1 MVVKMA
7 KWSPWQPASLP
18 PATRKFQVRLTWFRL
33 EGIENIFEGKTHA
46 NGLALKVKWK
56 GEPRKFGLHH
66 LVSSKQ
72 RCREDL
78 SRVKMVGE
86 GQDGVT
92 WDDDEFENTC
102 CLAAVSGHGRRQF
115 GPWRISFHVLLGKSE
130 AKLVAIGKGSVNVSE
145 VAARMVS
152 DIEWE
157 IPVILRAAGGFKEAS
172 LIVNFTIAEIRDSP
186 VLTRTVPDSIE
197 SINRTNEKQMELNEP
212 GTSLATRSNSSW
224 DELDQ
229 DKKAAG
235 WFSWKRHRMSVRP
248 VQSKDEPL
256 IKKTRSWNFGNIV
269 DPVFP
274 NSNQDKTGE
283 YSEPSD
289 EETIGAWESKELMSR
304 DSETKLKSDVFFASF
319 DQRSDKAAGESAC
332 TALVA
337 VISHWLHSN
346 ADATPT
352 RPEFDDLIVQGSSE
366 WRSLCDDA
374 SYLNDFPNKHFDL
387 ETVLHAGVRRVAITR
402 DSSFVGFFN
411 PEKFASL
418 SGAMSFD
425 EIWQKIVAI
434 NDSHPRVYIISWND
448 HFFVLKID
456 RDAYYIIDTLGE
468 RLFEGCEKAFV
479 LRFDDSSLM
488 VQKENGDDED
498 DEKIIC
504 SGKEC
509 CREFIVRFLAAIP
522 LEELEEE
529 EKKEAVSYFSLHQ
542 RLQIE
547 FNLTCML
554 SSPFSSLSSSPFSSS
569 AVSTP
574 SRL

>member
-7 KWSPWQPASLP
+7 KWSPWPPVSPQPV
-18 PATRKFQVRLTWFRL
+18 TRKFQVKLTWFRL
-33 EGIENIFEGKTHA
+33 EGIENIFEWKTHA
-46 NGLALKVKWK
+46 RVLALKVKWK
-56 GEPRKFGLHH
+56 GEARKFGLHH
-66 LVSSKQ
+66 LVSKQ

-78 SRVKMVGE
+78 SRVKMLE
-86 GQDGVT
+86 GGQGSVT

-102 CLAAVSGHGRRQF
+102 CFTEVSGDGRRRQF
-115 GPWRISFHVLLGKSE
+115 GPWRISFHVLFGKSE
-130 AKLVAIGKGSVNVSE
+130 AKLVAVGKGSVDVSK
-145 VAARMVS
+145 VAATMES
-152 DIEWE
+152 DIQWE
-157 IPVILRAAGGFKEAS
+157 IPVILRAASGGLKEAS
-172 LIVNFTIAEIRDSP
+172 LLVNFTMIKIKDSP
-186 VLTRTVPDSIE
+186 ILTRIEPDL
-197 SINRTNEKQMELNEP
+197 INRTSDKQMELDEP
-212 GTSLATRSNSSW
+212 GTSLVTRSNSSW
-224 DELDQ
+224 AELDR
-229 DKKAAG
+229 DKKASG
-235 WFSWKRHRMSVRP
+235 WFSWKRRRMS
-248 VQSKDEPL
+248 QSKDEPL
-256 IKKTRSWNFGNIV
+256 IKKTRSWNFGSIV
-269 DPVFP
+269 DSVIP
-274 NSNQDKTGE
+274 NSNQDKIGE

-289 EETIGAWESKELMSR
+289 EESIGAWESKELISR
-304 DSETKLKSDVFFASF
+304 DGETKLKSDVFFATF

-337 VISHWLHSN
+337 VISDWLHSN

-366 WRSLCDDA
+366 WRNLCDNA
-374 SYLNDFPNKHFDL
+374 SYLNDFPDKHFDL
-387 ETVLHAGVRRVAITR
+387 ETVLRAGVRRVAISR

-434 NDSHPRVYIISWND
+434 NDLPRVYIISWND

-488 VQKENGDDED
+488 LQKENSDE
-498 DEKIIC
+498 DEKIIS

-554 SSPFSSLSSSPFSSS
+554 SSSPFSSLSSSPFSSS

>member
-1 MVVKMA
+1 MH
-7 KWSPWQPASLP
+7 
-18 PATRKFQVRLTWFRL
+18 F
-33 EGIENIFEGKTHA
+33 
-46 NGLALKVKWK
+46 
-56 GEPRKFGLHH
+56 
-66 LVSSKQ
+66 
-72 RCREDL
+72 
-78 SRVKMVGE
+78 
-86 GQDGVT
+86 
-92 WDDDEFENTC
+92 
-102 CLAAVSGHGRRQF
+102 
-115 GPWRISFHVLLGKSE
+115 FHVFYL
-130 AKLVAIGKGSVNVSE
+130 
-145 VAARMVS
+145 
-152 DIEWE
+152 
-157 IPVILRAAGGFKEAS
+157 
-172 LIVNFTIAEIRDSP
+172 
-186 VLTRTVPDSIE
+186 
-197 SINRTNEKQMELNEP
+197 
-212 GTSLATRSNSSW
+212 
-224 DELDQ
+224 Q
-229 DKKAAG
+229 DK
-235 WFSWKRHRMSVRP
+235 
-248 VQSKDEPL
+248 
-256 IKKTRSWNFGNIV
+256 I
-269 DPVFP
+269 
-274 NSNQDKTGE
+274 GE

-289 EETIGAWESKELMSR
+289 EETIGAWESKELVSR
-304 DSETKLKSDVFFASF
+304 DGETKLKSDVFFATF
-319 DQRSDKAAGESAC
+319 DQR
-332 TALVA
+332 ALVA

-366 WRSLCDDA
+366 WRNLCDNS

-387 ETVLHAGVRRVAITR
+387 ET
-402 DSSFVGFFN
+402 
-411 PEKFASL
+411 FASL

-434 NDSHPRVYIISWND
+434 NDHPRVYIISWND

-488 VQKENGDDED
+488 VRKENGDDED